1 MHQYF
6 NQDLGKQHIYVLYGL
21 GGAGKTQISLKFIA
35 ESSLFTNRF
44 FLDASTPETIDMGL
58 KTIATTR
65 KIGDSS
71 QDALKWFAANQE
83 PWLLFFDNADD
94 PKIDLN
100 KFLPKCNHGNIV
112 ITSRNPGLR
121 GYGQH
126 SQVSDMDETEAVE
139 LLLKSAS
146 QDTSLVNKQIAA
158 EIVKALSYFPLAIVQ
173 AGAFILESG
182 ALDTYLE
189 LYMKNRAQ
197 LLSERPAQ
205 THDDYSW
212 TVCTTW

>member
-1 MHQYF
+1 
-6 NQDLGKQHIYVLYGL
+6 
-21 GGAGKTQISLKFIA
+21 
-35 ESSLFTNRF
+35 
-44 FLDASTPETIDMGL
+44 MGL

-71 QDALKWFAANQE
+71 QDTLKWLAGKQE

-94 PKIDLN
+94 PEINLN

-126 SQVSDMDETEAVE
+126 SQVSDMNETEVVE

-146 QDTSLVNKQIAA
+146 QDTTLVNKQIAA
-158 EIVKALSYFPLAIVQ
+158 EIVKVCDPLIHIFRLTLPLQRPSHIFLSQLFRLEHSSWRVVPLTLIWN
-173 AGAFILESG
+173 FL
-182 ALDTYLE
+182 
-189 LYMKNRAQ
+189 
-197 LLSERPAQ
+197 
-205 THDDYSW
+205 
-212 TVCTTW
+212 